1 MGDDKDGDD
10 GEVEE
15 KKDDVRAR
23 IAKRREERLA
33 KRPQG
38 KLQAR
43 NKRFF
48 GSLMG
53 QLHKANKRL
62 KSELTS
68 EVVQK
73 KVIAEKKV
81 EQRISQV
88 RDNAQFTEMK
98 DIKVKRAAQ
107 LDDKERVLKAQQS
120 TRLQLLEMTL
130 VAHAETMSGFIKTT
144 AGPPVY
150 WLPRDHTD
158 TTREAL
164 EECKQLV
171 AKGSVVVDMEKDV
184 TFLDSMGERER
195 VEMLGENYKEEL
207 AKLAA
212 AEAKKK
218 EDEAQNGKDGGENSG
233 DEKMKEAEAGEAE
246 KDDKEDK
253 EEEDKES
260 EPAAEDKEEKEDKKS
275 SKKDKKSKKSK
286 KRKKKKKSSKSS
298 GSDSSSSDSD

>member
-120 TRLQLLEMTL
+120 TWVQLLEMTL

-158 TTREAL
+158 STREAL

-184 TFLDSMGERER
+184 TFLDSMMERER
-195 VEMLGENYKEEL
+195 VEMLGENYKEEP
-207 AKLAA
+207 KLAA

-246 KDDKEDK
+246 KDDKEDTTNGVEGDAA
-253 EEEDKES
+253 EEDDKEDKEK
-260 EPAAEDKEEKEDKKS
+260 EEDDKEDKEKEEDDKEDDKKS
-275 SKKDKKSKKSK
+275 SKKDKKS
-286 KRKKKKKSSKSS
+286 
-298 GSDSSSSDSD
+298 

>member
-120 TRLQLLEMTL
+120 TWVQLLEMTL

-158 TTREAL
+158 STREAL
-164 EECKQLV
+164 EECKKLV

-184 TFLDSMGERER
+184 TFLDSMMERER

-246 KDDKEDK
+246 KDDKEDTTNGVEGDAA
-253 EEEDKES
+253 EEDDKEDKEK
-260 EPAAEDKEEKEDKKS
+260 EEDNEDDTAAEDKEEKEDKKS
-275 SKKDKKSKKSK
+275 SKKDKKS
-286 KRKKKKKSSKSS
+286 
-298 GSDSSSSDSD
+298 